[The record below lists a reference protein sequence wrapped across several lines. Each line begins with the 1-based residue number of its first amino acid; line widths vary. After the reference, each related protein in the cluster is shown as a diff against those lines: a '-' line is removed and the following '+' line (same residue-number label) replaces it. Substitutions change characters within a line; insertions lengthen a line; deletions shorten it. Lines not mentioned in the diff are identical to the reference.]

1 MRLVLPRLYVILD
14 AARLPWEELTCALV
28 LAESSVRLVQ
38 YRNKTASAGELL
50 RASRELAEFFRGR
63 GVWLV
68 VNDRPDVALL
78 AGAAGVHVGQEDL
91 SVADARRLVGSET
104 WVGVSTH
111 DEEQFR
117 RALATS
123 ADYIAVGPVFPTE
136 TKENPSP
143 VVGVEFI
150 RRARALTD
158 RPIVAIGG
166 ITLERA
172 SEVLAAGADSLAVVS
187 DIWRAPDPRQR
198 IRQYQELIAAS
209 AAAA

>member
-14 AARLPWEELTCALV
+14 SARLPCEELTCALV

-38 YRNKTASAGELL
+38 YRNKTASARELL

-91 SVADARRLVGSET
+91 SVADARRLVGPET

-117 RALATS
+117 CALATS

-150 RRARALTD
+150 RQARALTD

-166 ITLERA
+166 IALERA